1 MGRFLSKD
9 KSKTQWRIGFWA
21 AFFCCA
27 FFAALLSF
35 RTMPVSEG
43 WYTEYAWQINHGNLP
58 YRDFEYLFFPLY
70 LFVISF
76 YTRIFGYSILAL
88 RILGV
93 VVFGCI
99 GGALYCIFAKI
110 FDNFSA
116 LIASVASAFY
126 LQSEVAQVFYDY
138 IRFHD
143 LFAFLATYVLI
154 CVTIDCKDG
163 VEKDKRSSTFFVKY
177 LFPVAMLTS
186 GLLALF
192 KSFAGGIHT
201 AQLII
206 SVCILIFFIG
216 YVLIQRFAAQV
227 NIINGDGGFLPILC
241 GLLIAC
247 ECMIK
252 QSNGMLMIAFGAI
265 YLLYCSVVLKN
276 KRFYNAFVGYFTGV
290 VFCFAIL
297 LIYLSVTDSVSAF
310 WNSCFSNAL
319 AAKGGA
325 MKSLFGWIP
334 SNLKFLWNKRTL
346 ILVLGLVLC
355 ITVEPMIRLKTKRR
369 KTVSSGFIVS
379 YAVVACVVCYV
390 LTISESLANR
400 FYAKYDSFIPF
411 AAFFVPAF
419 AFIVFGFY
427 LLYCFAVK
435 KEMHDII
442 NQYFAGFAVLGVI
455 VTQGFGSGMSGGLGT
470 SQTAIGLGFLIAICV
485 HTAICSNKKVLL
497 AAVCIYSLFIG
508 GTFTSR
514 KTLVPYYWWGLTQA
528 PLSQHTEIIDVP
540 TLKGIRVSPTDKVV
554 YETVYN
560 DVIRLTEPEDKIF
573 VFPQCPI
580 FYAITDRHS
589 ETYSKVQWFDV
600 SSQSTILSDIETLR
614 ENPPSIV
621 VYLSMPDSVYEGH
634 ETLFSTYQTRTMR
647 DFLLSELIPNYGYYF
662 VDRVDVCEGF
672 TLDVYSKIE

>member
-9 KSKTQWRIGFWA
+9 KSKIQWRIGFWA

-43 WYTEYAWQINHGNLP
+43 WYAEYAWQINHGNLP

-70 LFVISF
+70 LFIISF

-154 CVTIDCKDG
+154 CVTIDCKSG
-163 VEKDKRSSTFFVKY
+163 VEKDKRISTFFVKY
-177 LFPVAMLTS
+177 LFPAAMLTS

-201 AQLII
+201 AQMII
-206 SVCILIFFIG
+206 SVCLLVFSVA
-216 YVLIQRFAAQV
+216 YVLIQRFAAQA

-276 KRFYNAFVGYFTGV
+276 KRFYNAFVGYFAGV

-297 LIYLSVTDSVSAF
+297 LIYLSATDSVSAF

-325 MKSLFGWIP
+325 LKSLFGWIP
-334 SNLKFLWNKRTL
+334 SSLKLLWNKRTL

-355 ITVEPMIRLKTKRR
+355 ITVEPIIRLKTKRR
-369 KTVSSGFIVS
+369 KTVSSGFVAS
-379 YAVVACVVCYV
+379 YAVVVCVVCYV

-400 FYAKYDSFIPF
+400 FYAKYDSYMPF

-419 AFIVFGFY
+419 AFIAFGFY

-435 KEMHDII
+435 KEMHGII
-442 NQYFAGFAVLGVI
+442 NQYFAAFAVLGVI
-455 VTQGFGSGMSGGLGT
+455 VTQGFGSGMSGGLAT
-470 SQTAIGLGFLIAICV
+470 SQTAIGFGFLIAICI
-485 HTAICSNKKVLL
+485 HTAICSNKKVML
-497 AAVCIYSLFIG
+497 AVVCIYSLFIG

-514 KTLVPYYWWGLTQA
+514 KTVVPYYWWGLTQA
-528 PLSQHTEIIDVP
+528 PLAQHIETVDVP
-540 TLKGIRVSPTDKVV
+540 LLKGIKVSETDKTVFEEV
-554 YETVYN
+554 YKSVMMNTGE
-560 DVIRLTEPEDKIF
+560 EDKILTF
-573 VFPQCPI
+573 PHCPVF
-580 FYAITDRHS
+580 YTITNRHS
-589 ETYSKVQWFDV
+589 DTHSKVQWFDV
-600 SSQSTILSDIETLR
+600 SSKGSIYSDIEVLR
-614 ENPPSIV
+614 ADPPKAVIYV
-621 VYLSMPDSVYEGH
+621 EVPETVYESH
-634 ETLFSTYQTRTMR
+634 ENMFSTYQTREMR
-647 DFLLSELIPNYGYYF
+647 DFILFELFPQYGYQQAT
-662 VDRVDVCEGF
+662 RVDVCEGYTIYVF
-672 TLDVYSKIE
+672 IMG